1 MTDQG
6 TPAFSGRESD
16 RTVFREPMGDD
27 LKLLGELRDAGRLDP
42 VPFEA
47 IVAAR
52 SSLAWRTLD
61 AELAELA
68 YDSLLDDNVLAGI
81 RSADAPPRLVSFEC
95 AALSVEIETASTGS
109 GRCLVGQLMPPQAAA
124 LDVQHAAGTISATAD
139 ELGRFTIEDVPTGPV
154 RVRVRPAD
162 GKGAVTTDWIVL

>member
-1 MTDQG
+1 MTDRD
-6 TPAFSGRESD
+6 TPAFSGRPGD
-16 RTVFREPMGDD
+16 RTVFREAMGDD

-47 IVAAR
+47 LVAAR

-81 RSADAPPRLVSFEC
+81 RSADAPPRLVTFEC
-95 AALSVEIETASTGS
+95 PALSVEIETASTGS
-109 GRCLVGQLMPPQAAA
+109 GHCLVGQLTPAQAAG
-124 LDVQHAAGTISATAD
+124 LEVQHVGGTISTTAD
-139 ELGRFTIEDVPTGPV
+139 ELGRFTVEDVPAGPV
-154 RVRVRPAD
+154 SVRVRPTD
-162 GKGAVTTDWIVL
+162 GSGAVTTDWIVL